1 MMFPI
6 GRSGRPCHRVNE
18 KARARF
24 FASLRMTSEG
34 RSMTVTRWLDHRITR
49 SPLLPFTL
57 YPLPFTLSLRHLAAQ
72 VDALDDVLDRLLFDE
87 DIADLELVDDLTD
100 DFGARVLVAI
110 EAQEVG
116 KLVHALAGDAVGR
129 DLAEAPDLSAVFQ
142 EKLHL

>member
-1 MMFPI
+1 
-6 GRSGRPCHRVNE
+6 C
-18 KARARF
+18 
-24 FASLRMTSEG
+24 LR
-34 RSMTVTRWLDHRITR
+34 H
-49 SPLLPFTL
+49 LPPRNSSFVIRNCPSSFIL
-57 YPLPFTLSLRHLAAQ
+57 YPLPSSHLAAQ

-129 DLAEAPDLSAVFQ
+129 DLAQAPDLSAVLQ
-142 EKLHL
+142 EKLHLVVP